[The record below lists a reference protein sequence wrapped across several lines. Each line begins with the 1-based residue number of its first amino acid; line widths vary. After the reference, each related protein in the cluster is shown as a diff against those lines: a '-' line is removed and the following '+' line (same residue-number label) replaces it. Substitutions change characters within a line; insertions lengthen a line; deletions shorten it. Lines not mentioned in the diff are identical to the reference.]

1 MGRPRARGGVP
12 ITENFPIHLTVDGR
26 FLLELQNI
34 LDEAMK
40 YADTGDSD
48 DPRMARTVYMGLPGM
63 MRVDW
68 NPAEADDVLMKYKTI
83 HGLL

>member
-26 FLLELQNI
+26 FIYELQMI

-40 YADTGDSD
+40 YTDTSDSD
-48 DPRMARTVYMGLPGM
+48 DPRMMRTVYMGLPGM

-68 NPAEADDVLMKYKTI
+68 NPAEAEDVLRKFKAI
-83 HGLL
+83 HGLM